1 MAEEAM
7 RGHLLD
13 PTSREKDAI
22 SAASIMMRA
31 VATTQSWKLWDGS
44 SKHIPSLRDL
54 HAMEDANYA
63 LRHFKASYKGASP
76 YKVLEDDLDC
86 LRGLPRS
93 FLRSAQELT
102 EMGGELVDDLRLVAG
117 KQFDQVEQNTKS
129 TRAKVFVQNVGI
141 PLAQRLFS
149 SKTLLKHACS
159 SKPLAEQLSGE
170 LESLTVMEAKQIETH
185 LPKIKCDL
193 KKTLTTNLLFE
204 TEEPI
209 STRQISLFRELEK
222 RYANV
227 ISRVERLPDQES
239 KEAILATCE
248 VERASWATLVAKSKR
263 DDWILKYRTKK

>member
-1 MAEEAM
+1 MAAANTVLLFAIYMPWRTRTM
-7 RGHLLD
+7 RCV
-13 PTSREKDAI
+13 TSRL
-22 SAASIMMRA
+22 
-31 VATTQSWKLWDGS
+31 ATRVPHLTV
-44 SKHIPSLRDL
+44 SLRTTL
-54 HAMEDANYA
+54 TVFGGCPAA
-63 LRHFKASYKGASP
+63 FS
-76 YKVLEDDLDC
+76 
-86 LRGLPRS
+86 
-93 FLRSAQELT
+93 RSAQELT

-117 KQFDQVEQNTKS
+117 KQFDHVEQNTKS

-149 SKTLLKHACS
+149 SKRLLKRACS

-170 LESLTVMEAKQIETH
+170 LESLTVLEAKQIETH

-209 STRQISLFRELEK
+209 STRQISLFRELEN

-227 ISRVERLPDQES
+227 VSRVERLPDQES